1 LNTTNATNTKN
12 TVMNHS
18 RKDVLSPVKRVVIK
32 IGSGVLTTKEG
43 LNLDVINTLSE
54 DIYDLMK
61 KRGLEIILVSS
72 GAIASGIRKM
82 GLSQRPQSIS
92 QQQAVAA
99 IGQSSLMLAYE
110 EAFKRYGRKVAQVL
124 VTRDDLTNR
133 MRYLNTRNTLFTL
146 LNWKVIPI
154 INENDTVVVEEI
166 KFGDNDN
173 LSAMVAIL
181 ADANLLINLT
191 SIDGLFDDDPRSN
204 KDAHLIPRVEKV
216 TSRIE
221 KTASS
226 IPGTLGKGGM
236 QSKVKAARDVAMC
249 GIPTIIANGLKE
261 NIMSTIFEG
270 REEGTLFL
278 PQPMPMRRRKHWIA
292 FTKSPKGRIMVD
304 RGAEDALVKREK
316 SLLPSGVISVYG
328 RFSTGDSVTII
339 NREKR
344 GLAVGLVN
352 YHSTDVEKIMGLKS
366 AEIEK
371 RLGYKHYDEV
381 VHKDNLVLMK
391 NP

>member
-1 LNTTNATNTKN
+1 VNFEPVNAYNTI
-12 TVMNHS
+12 MNHS
-18 RKDVLSPVKRVVIK
+18 RKDILSPVKRVVIK
-32 IGSGVLTTKEG
+32 IGSGVLTTQEG
-43 LNLDVINTLSE
+43 LNLDVIKTLSE
-54 DIYDLMK
+54 DIYQLIK

-72 GAIASGIRKM
+72 GAIASGIKKM

-133 MRYLNTRNTLFTL
+133 RRYLNTRNTLFAL

-154 INENDTVVVEEI
+154 INENDTVVVDEI

-173 LSAMVAIL
+173 LSAMIAIL
-181 ADANLLINLT
+181 VEANLVINLT
-191 SIDGLFDDDPRSN
+191 NIDGLFDDDPRSN
-204 KDAHLIPRVEKV
+204 KDAHLIPLVEKV

-236 QSKVKAARDVAMC
+236 QSKVKAAKDAAIC
-249 GIPTIIANGLKE
+249 GIPTIIASGLKS
-261 NIMSTIFEG
+261 NTMSTIFDG
-270 REEGTLFL
+270 KEEGTLFL
-278 PQPMPMRRRKHWIA
+278 PQPIPMRRRKHWIA
-292 FTKSPKGRIMVD
+292 FTKLPKGRIMVD
-304 RGAEDALVKREK
+304 RGAENALVKKEK
-316 SLLPSGVISVYG
+316 SLLPSGVVSVYG
-328 RFSTGDSVTII
+328 RFSIGDSVTII
-339 NREKR
+339 DKEER

-352 YHSTDVEKIMGLKS
+352 YHSTDVERIMGLKS
-366 AEIEK
+366 SEIEK
-371 RLGYKHYDEV
+371 TLGYKHYDEV
-381 VHKDNLVLMK
+381 VHKDNLVLVK